1 MYVVI
6 AEDTMDVNCLKILI
20 KKILNKPS
28 ISIEGKGFGSCGD
41 MLNKGAK
48 FLSLYEKQESYR
60 KVIICHDRD
69 KYSKEEVYKRVVSNI
84 ISSAKLKNK
93 LICILI
99 PTEEIE
105 AWILADMAAIV
116 KVFPS
121 FVPPK
126 QPFFNPEKEPDP
138 KEKIKGL
145 LNKNKPRPLYM
156 DTNDNKKIIEE
167 LDLDAVKKKCPSFAE
182 LHEFV
187 KNDISNYPNKNS

>member
-1 MYVVI
+1 M
-6 AEDTMDVNCLKILI
+6 
-20 KKILNKPS
+20 
-28 ISIEGKGFGSCGD
+28 
-41 MLNKGAK
+41 
-48 FLSLYEKQESYR
+48 
-60 KVIICHDRD
+60 
-69 KYSKEEVYKRVVSNI
+69 YKRVVSNI

-105 AWILADMAAIV
+105 AWILADMEAIV
-116 KVFPS
+116 KVFPL

-167 LDLDAVKKKCPSFAE
+167 LDLDEVKKKCPSFVE
-182 LHEFV
+182 LVQFV
-187 KNDISNYPNKNS
+187 ENDTANYPKNNE